1 MGIAGKAA
9 GLPRKV
15 SSNKDCRAGSGG
27 QGKLLAQLSL
37 FPAEWLLAT
46 YASAPLPGTGVL
58 CHSFC
63 WECFSFSPC
72 PECVQAPR
80 PARTGPLSC
89 LPQARGGGACKD
101 RSIAVHP
108 DPGHFCPQGSRLRS
122 VAVSSGP
129 ALKWDDV
136 VELGW
141 GQAVRTGCLCSHRS
155 LT

>member
-89 LPQARGGGACKD
+89 LPRARGGG
-101 RSIAVHP
+101 
-108 DPGHFCPQGSRLRS
+108 
-122 VAVSSGP
+122 GP
-129 ALKWDDV
+129 AKTDLSLSILTLDTFVPKGPGSGV
-136 VELGW
+136 S
-141 GQAVRTGCLCSHRS
+141 LCPVAQ
-155 LT
+155 L